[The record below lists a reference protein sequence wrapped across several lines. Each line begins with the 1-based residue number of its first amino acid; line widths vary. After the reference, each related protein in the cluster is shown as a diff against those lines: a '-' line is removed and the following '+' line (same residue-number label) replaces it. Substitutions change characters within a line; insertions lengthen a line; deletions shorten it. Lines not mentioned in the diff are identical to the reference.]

1 MQEKREKW
9 RENQQKLDI
18 PKLRFL
24 DESSVN
30 AGMTRLYGRAPT
42 NERVNDYV
50 PDVRFERTSIIST
63 LSLNGVEAPMMFK
76 GTMNGDFFAGYIEH
90 VLAPTLSRGEIVV
103 MDNYSAHKGFDVLEP
118 IYEMGA
124 SVMFL
129 PEYSPDLNP
138 IELMWSKVKSILRK
152 LKPRTAEDL
161 ISAMGQ
167 ALDAVTYEDIVG
179 WFEHDGYIVNL

>member
-1 MQEKREKW
+1 
-9 RENQQKLDI
+9 
-18 PKLRFL
+18 LRFL

-63 LSLNGVEAPMMFK
+63 LSLDGVEAPMMFK
-76 GTMNGDFFAGYIEH
+76 GTLNGDFFAGYVEH
-90 VLAPTLSRGEIVV
+90 VLVPTLSPGDIVV
-103 MDNYSAHKGFDVLEP
+103 LDNYSAHKTSGALDPV
-118 IYEMGA
+118 YEKGA
-124 SVMFL
+124 TVMFL

-138 IELMWSKVKSILRK
+138 IELMWSKVKAILRK
-152 LKPRTAEDL
+152 LKPRNAEEL
-161 ISAMGQ
+161 LNAMGS
-167 ALDAVTYEDIVG
+167 ALDSVTYEDIVG

>member
-1 MQEKREKW
+1 
-9 RENQQKLDI
+9 
-18 PKLRFL
+18 
-24 DESSVN
+24 
-30 AGMTRLYGRAPT
+30 MTRLYGRAPT

-63 LSLNGVEAPMMFK
+63 LSLHGVDAPMMFK
-76 GTMNGDFFAGYIEH
+76 GTLDGDFFAGYVEH
-90 VLAPTLSRGEIVV
+90 VLAPTLSPGETVV
-103 MDNYSAHKGFDVLEP
+103 LDNCSAHKVEDAFEPVYEKGATVL
-118 IYEMGA
+118 
-124 SVMFL
+124 FL

-138 IELMWSKVKSILRK
+138 IELMWSKVKAILRK

-167 ALDAVTYEDIVG
+167 ALNSVTHEDIVG

>member
-1 MQEKREKW
+1 MEEKRELW
-9 RENQQKLDI
+9 RENQAGLDVS
-18 PKLRFL
+18 KLRFL

-76 GTMNGDFFAGYIEH
+76 GTLDSDFFAGYVEH
-90 VLAPTLSRGEIVV
+90 ILAPTLSPGEIVV
-103 MDNYSAHKGFDVLEP
+103 LDNYSAHKAGDALEP
-118 IYEMGA
+118 IYEKGA
-124 SVMFL
+124 TVLFL

-138 IELMWSKVKSILRK
+138 IELMWSKVKAILRK

-161 ISAMGQ
+161 VSAMGQ
-167 ALDAVTYEDIVG
+167 ALDSVTLQDIIG